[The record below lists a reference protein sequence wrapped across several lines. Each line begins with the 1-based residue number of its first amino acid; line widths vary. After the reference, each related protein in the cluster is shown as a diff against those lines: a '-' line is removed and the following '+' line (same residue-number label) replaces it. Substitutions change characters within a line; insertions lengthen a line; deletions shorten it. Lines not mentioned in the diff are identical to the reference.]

1 MPQFEIKIDN
11 WDGAYPGIANIEL
24 SSSEVLFL
32 INLMKEKGTTDVE
45 SLDLENSNKKIYQKL
60 WNKCFEASLQNEKSY
75 CLENHFSELVKWNKS
90 ELYRHCIE
98 HCGYVPAT
106 EDDYEEVEPEK
117 PWDSYHFNEWLKWY
131 LDEIPYKDKYRLID
145 MFGNIEWDLD
155 SVYCEVQ
162 IPETIIKM
170 ANLTNPDNEINSE
183 TCQNIY

>member
-1 MPQFEIKIDN
+1 MPQFEIKIDH

-45 SLDLENSNKKIYQKL
+45 SLDLENSNKNLYQKL
-60 WNKCFEASLQNEKSY
+60 RDKCFEASLQNEKSY
-75 CLENHFSELVKWNKS
+75 CLENHFSELVNWNKS

-98 HCGYVPAT
+98 HYGYVPAT
-106 EDDYEEVEPEK
+106 EEDYEDDQEE
-117 PWDSYHFNEWLKWY
+117 PWDTDHFNEWLKWY

-155 SVYCEVQ
+155 SVFCEVK
-162 IPETIIKM
+162 IPEAIIKM
-170 ANLTNPDNEINSE
+170 ANHTNTDN
-183 TCQNIY
+183 